1 MVSALVSWAAMAH
14 VMAAKMTSTLVR
26 RSVCGVGLQ
35 CHDRQAT
42 DDHEQ

>member
-1 MVSALVSWAAMAH
+1 MAEMMDSS
-14 VMAAKMTSTLVR
+14 VMSTLVR

-35 CHDRQAT
+35 CDDREAR